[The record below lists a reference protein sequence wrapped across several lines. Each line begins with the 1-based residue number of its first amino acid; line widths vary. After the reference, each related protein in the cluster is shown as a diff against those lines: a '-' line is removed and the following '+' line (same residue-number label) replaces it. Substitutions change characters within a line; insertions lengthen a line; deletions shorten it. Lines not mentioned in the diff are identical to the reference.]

1 MEAREEAQKDSMR
14 TTLETLI
21 SDCQTLM
28 GQLGDEGSR
37 RYRHTVRALD
47 RQLQQAR
54 EDLDEL
60 QYSAMRRARRT
71 VRRADAYV
79 HENPWQTS
87 AGAAA
92 TGILVGAVLVFL
104 LTRR

>member
-1 MEAREEAQKDSMR
+1 MEAQEEVQQNSMR
-14 TTLETLI
+14 STLQSLI
-21 SDCQTLM
+21 SECEALL

-47 RQLQQAR
+47 RQLQQTR
-54 EDLDEL
+54 DDLEDL
-60 QYSAMRRARRT
+60 QYSAMRRARAT
-71 VRRADAYV
+71 IRRADTYV

-92 TGILVGAVLVFL
+92 TGILVGALIVFL
-104 LTRR
+104 LTRK